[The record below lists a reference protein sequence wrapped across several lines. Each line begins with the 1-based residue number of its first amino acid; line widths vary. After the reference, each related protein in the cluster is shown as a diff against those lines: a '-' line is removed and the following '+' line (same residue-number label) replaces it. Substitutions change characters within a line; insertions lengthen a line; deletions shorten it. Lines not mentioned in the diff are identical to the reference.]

1 MGRALIVSAGA
12 SSNEYISARLTELGY
27 ARPIIV
33 PSAAE
38 ARRRMLESDFELI
51 VVNSPLPDEFGHEL
65 CADAVEKTDAG
76 VIFLAKA
83 AAAEQ
88 LLTPLSE
95 EGVLL
100 VTKPFSNT
108 FFLQAIHMAAASNHR
123 LLLLRQ
129 ENQRMQ
135 EKLAQVRLVS
145 RAKCCLIELGHMTEA
160 EAHRYIEQKSNGHP
174 ARPRRG
180 RAGDTGLLRP
190 RAIIRIAPPL
200 RESICLSCYS
210 RQRISVN

>member
-27 ARPIIV
+27 ARPLIV

-51 VVNSPLPDEFGHEL
+51 VVNAPLPDEFGHEL

-76 VIFLAKA
+76 VMFLAKA

-95 EGVLL
+95 
-100 VTKPFSNT
+100 
-108 FFLQAIHMAAASNHR
+108 
-123 LLLLRQ
+123 
-129 ENQRMQ
+129 QR
-135 EKLAQVRLVS
+135 VF
-145 RAKCCLIELGHMTEA
+145 CW
-160 EAHRYIEQKSNGHP
+160 
-174 ARPRRG
+174 
-180 RAGDTGLLRP
+180 
-190 RAIIRIAPPL
+190 
-200 RESICLSCYS
+200 
-210 RQRISVN
+210 

>member
-100 VTKPFSNT
+100 VTKPFSNA
-108 FFLQAIHMAAASNHR
+108 FFCRPSRWPPPATTAS
-123 LLLLRQ
+123 
-129 ENQRMQ
+129 
-135 EKLAQVRLVS
+135 
-145 RAKCCLIELGHMTEA
+145 CFC
-160 EAHRYIEQKSNGHP
+160 
-174 ARPRRG
+174 G
-180 RAGDTGLLRP
+180 R
-190 RAIIRIAPPL
+190 
-200 RESICLSCYS
+200 
-210 RQRISVN
+210 RISGCRKSWRRCGW

>member
-12 SSNEYISARLTELGY
+12 SSNEYIAARLAEMGY
-27 ARPIIV
+27 ARPVIL
-33 PSAAE
+33 PSGAE
-38 ARRRMLESDFELI
+38 ARRRIPDADFDLI
-51 VVNSPLPDEFGHEL
+51 VVNAPLPDEFGHEL
-65 CADAVEKTDAG
+65 CMDAAASTDAG
-76 VIFLAKA
+76 VVFLVKA

-95 EGVLL
+95 QGVLL

-129 ENQRMQ
+129 ENQRLQ

-160 EAHRYIEQKSNGHP
+160 EAHRCIEKKAMDTRRDRAEVAQEILDSYDP
-174 ARPRRG
+174 A
-180 RAGDTGLLRP
+180 
-190 RAIIRIAPPL
+190 
-200 RESICLSCYS
+200 
-210 RQRISVN
+210 Q